1 MSEKKESGNGKFVLG
16 AIFGAIA
23 GTVAGVVLAPKS
35 GEETRKDIKSVSDKY
50 LGEAKR
56 KGSKWFKRGKQE
68 VKKLEAETRTTAEK
82 KKAEAEKAAKE
93 VAEKISEKKNEKKSD
108 K

>member
-50 LGEAKR
+50 LGEAKE

-68 VKKLEAETRTTAEK
+68 VKKLETETRTTAEK
-82 KKAEAEKAAKE
+82 KKAEAEKVAKE

>member
-50 LGEAKR
+50 LGEAKK

-68 VKKLEAETRTTAEK
+68 VKKLEAETHTTAEK
-82 KKAEAEKAAKE
+82 KKAEAEKADKE

>member
-1 MSEKKESGNGKFVLG
+1 MQDYDILG
-16 AIFGAIA
+16 
-23 GTVAGVVLAPKS
+23 
-35 GEETRKDIKSVSDKY
+35 VSDKY
-50 LGEAKR
+50 LGEAKK

-82 KKAEAEKAAKE
+82 KKAEAEKVAKE

>member
-50 LGEAKR
+50 LGEAKK

-68 VKKLEAETRTTAEK
+68 VKKLEAETRTTTEK